1 MKKESKYGDVEK
13 LYRYCLKWGLNF
25 TYSESKEF
33 ISVLFGSK
41 NKDANGEEML
51 FSYSKSKT
59 SDYTA
64 IRVSIN
70 LNETKEY
77 KNVDK
82 ALKEFEDYDLLREN
96 NTLY

>member
-13 LYRYCLKWGLNF
+13 LYRHCMKWGLSF
-25 TYSESKEF
+25 MYSESKEF

-41 NKDANGEEML
+41 NKDINGEEML
-51 FSYSKSKT
+51 FSYAKSKIDNYI
-59 SDYTA
+59 S
-64 IRVSIN
+64 IRVTN
-70 LNETKEY
+70 DGVTKEY

-96 NTLY
+96 KSLY

>member
-13 LYRYCLKWGLNF
+13 LYRYCMKWGLNF
-25 TYSESKEF
+25 MYSESKEF
-33 ISVLFGSK
+33 IGVLFSSK
-41 NKDANGEEML
+41 NKDLDGEEML
-51 FSYSKSKT
+51 FSYGKSKT
-59 SDYTA
+59 SDYTT
-64 IRVSIN
+64 IRVTMN
-70 LNETKEY
+70 LNKTKEY